1 MATAG
6 EERRRSLSAGHIFMG
21 LVAVALGLTAA
32 YLWLTDG
39 NPSRPFH
46 LQSPAP
52 PAAVAAIMPA
62 KDPAVVVS
70 RPTPAAPK
78 PVPQAAPQPAVAS
91 APETAPA
98 DQTGAVDPQVAADAA
113 AVGMTV
119 RVRPSDPGSPGQ

>member
-6 EERRRSLSAGHIFMG
+6 EERRRSLSAGHIAMG
-21 LVAVALGLTAA
+21 LVAAALGLTAA

-62 KDPAVVVS
+62 KDSAAAMS
-70 RPTPAAPK
+70 RSTP
-78 PVPQAAPQPAVAS
+78 
-91 APETAPA
+91 TAPHRFSRRS
-98 DQTGAVDPQVAADAA
+98 PNLPSP
-113 AVGMTV
+113 
-119 RVRPSDPGSPGQ
+119 RRRKRRRPIKRTQLIRKWRPMRRPWA